1 MPSAPPQLDIELLPS
16 FAPRPKA
23 THVVF
28 DFDGT
33 LSWIRHGW
41 PEMMQTVMGPR
52 FPLQANETAEDI
64 RAHLFNEMYRFNGQ
78 PTPLFMAEMA
88 RQISDRGGTAD
99 PDELLTAFITPLD
112 EMANERHRQLRTG
125 ETPPDE
131 LIVHGGRA
139 LWSTCT
145 HAD

>member
-1 MPSAPPQLDIELLPS
+1 MPVNQAVSRCRLVFLPHPDLTVGVPTAPPQLNIELLPS

-64 RAHLFNEMYRFNGQ
+64 REPVSYTHLTL
-78 PTPLFMAEMA
+78 PT
-88 RQISDRGGTAD
+88 IYS
-99 PDELLTAFITPLD
+99 
-112 EMANERHRQLRTG
+112 
-125 ETPPDE
+125 
-131 LIVHGGRA
+131 V
-139 LWSTCT
+139 
-145 HAD
+145 